1 MKTLSRIQTAVRST
15 AVVILT
21 VVLSLCGMEMNA
33 AKSKKSIFPDFAY
46 PKDVK
51 TKAEANLKKAAA
63 DGNWNAA
70 VTSAIQLVTADNLVS
85 DKNAADGICT
95 LDSLCNSAPAK
106 WKPAFL
112 LIQAQIYRS
121 LYTSMRWEADSRRL
135 PLDSFPSNPYDWS
148 RDMFAVKTYQ
158 LCDAAL
164 AYKETP
170 DISLAEWSSF
180 LDETSDALSYGVTV
194 NEFIARQSFDLLGTY
209 SDETQDIIPFFPTSG
224 TPVTPMQRCAQLRGK
239 AIDSLIAEASK
250 RKQSLVLAH
259 ALADKTECLTPSLRM
274 KSYLSDLETV
284 KDSEGSQLILQ
295 KLQQYVIDDNT
306 QGVPNTGIGKRQ
318 YVDMLRKSVRDYPKG
333 RYSNALRNII
343 SDMTQPYAEIEFQNQ
358 YLTSDSIRTDVKLTN
373 CNEAWFL
380 VYDYAAYAD
389 ATEAPTTQTLAR
401 NCRLIKAV
409 KASVTG
415 TPPFKADTK
424 VEIGR
429 LPLGT
434 YVIVPSSTPNR
445 KGIFA
450 TVLKDTWRQR
460 LNVSD
465 ISVMTLRRPDGK
477 TDIFVI
483 DGADGRP
490 IQGATVKV
498 YSQRNYREN
507 NKLITTL
514 TTDRN
519 GSVRVTE
526 KQFEIKA
533 SHNGSKWE
541 SQSRYYN
548 STNRRDTMTRHQAQ
562 ILADRA
568 LCHPGDSIKSAI
580 IGYTVHEDNYKLT
593 ASQEYNIAL
602 KDANGKEVSQK
613 SVTTDEFG
621 RATADFAIPTQGLLG
636 SWSLTVADKN
646 GKILAS
652 DYFQVADYV
661 APTFFITTEH
671 SEDEVNPGDVLN
683 LKGQVLT
690 YSGMPIAGADVKY
703 HVTYNPPMRWWFNY
717 AGATYDSSV
726 TTDAEGKYEIS
737 LPTANL
743 KNTQFERGIF
753 TISLSATSPAGETQ
767 SGPTERF
774 AIGQEYSISISGD
787 KSSAST
793 YSRTGDQTISKNVS
807 DGNCTVT
814 VNAVDMLGRKVNKKI
829 NYKLSDMTDGKTVA
843 QGEFE
848 SPSLQLPVTGLPSA
862 KYDLRVAL
870 AEDSLIKAS
879 ADIILWKDTDKTA
892 PAGTGLWVPQTTV
905 NAEPGKSTVNV
916 TIGNGKGNRWIP
928 IIESGNDSIL
938 SVRWVHIEKDNVAV
952 TLDAPSGNT
961 PYSVNVNSLSD
972 LAIETAKISI
982 QPATSNKIIA
992 KTITFRDNIS
1002 AGDRERWTF
1011 EFTKDNRG
1019 IANMPAIAVMTD
1031 ASLNAIA
1038 PFKWNFAPA
1047 SFNYTTYYTMKSS
1060 PARMNNQM
1068 NSLRHDKY
1076 LAFRNVTYPYINDY
1090 NQQWGLRGG
1099 RGFYHIMGA
1108 GNVFKEECFD
1118 AAAPVQ
1124 MRNVKNEMKLSSRS
1138 AKEMAMPEAA
1148 EEEAVEADAAD
1159 DQASGDFGSTTA
1171 GTEGDAATKE
1181 QLRDTECPV
1190 AFFKPYLNADSEGR
1204 VSIDFTVPNFNT
1216 TWALQV
1222 IGYDSDLQAAK
1233 IELEAVASKPIMV
1246 SAHAPRFVRTGDEIL
1261 LTATIFNNSGEACDA
1276 SGRIELVDLIKGT
1289 TIGVKEF
1296 ASEKMGNAASRQI
1309 EMLWT
1314 VPTDVSAVAFRA
1326 YAESDTHR
1334 DGEQALLT
1342 VLPASSPVVESTP
1355 FWIAPGTDR
1364 IAVKLPTFKNTDRI
1378 TLQYCDNPA
1387 WYCLTALPDIV
1398 YPDSKS
1404 ITAKMRALYG
1414 NAMAYNLISS
1424 NANLETGLQAMLSDT
1439 NSEYA
1444 AIKSNLEKD
1453 GNLKITELNNT
1464 PWVNDAASETLRM
1477 SRLSTLLQDTE
1488 ARATIKKLYDEIKDR
1503 QTPEGG
1509 WSWCPDM
1516 QPSPY
1521 ITRELIRVFGM
1532 MMKSGAVSQLD
1543 SYEDMVKS
1551 AIAYVDSETLKDY
1564 RKYHQKNESLSY
1576 LLDWLYIRNQYPA
1589 SYLSGKTGKEMSNL
1603 AKKAITDISAEWKV
1617 MGIGGKAKASVV
1629 LWRAGYKKD
1638 ASAIL
1643 ESIRQYASESPEKGI
1658 WFDNL
1663 QSGLSGIGTIGT
1675 TTLVL
1680 EAFAE
1685 ILPHDSI
1692 IDGIRQWLILG
1703 RQIQEWNETAYTVET
1718 VNAILT
1724 SGSDWTKETRNE
1736 LPQIYLKGKK
1746 LELPMSAAM
1755 TGSFTMTLDAKEAS
1769 KKELKVSRSAS
1780 GPAWGG
1786 VVAQYESPIM
1796 EVKPSEVPELSIRK
1810 NLVALE
1816 EGADG
1821 SLVTKEGNALKKGM
1835 MVRVTLTIT
1844 VGRDM
1849 DYVALTDE
1857 RSACLEPVE
1866 QLSGYAFSD
1875 GLGFYREVRD
1885 ANTNLFFDFLPKG
1898 NHVISYDCRVSQEG
1912 DFSCGIA
1919 TIQSQYSPLMTAH
1932 SSGAMITVK

>member
-1 MKTLSRIQTAVRST
+1 MKTISLIQTAVRST

-21 VVLSLCGMEMNA
+21 AVLSLCGMEMSA

-51 TKAEANLKKAAA
+51 TKADANLKKAAA
-63 DGNWNAA
+63 DGNWYAA

-85 DKNAADGICT
+85 KNNVAAGLHT
-95 LDSLCNSAPAK
+95 VDSLCNAAPAK

-112 LIQAQIYRS
+112 LIQAQIYSS
-121 LYTSMRWEADSRRL
+121 LYSSMRWEADSRKL

-148 RDMFAVKTYQ
+148 RDMFAEKTYQ

-164 AYKETP
+164 AHKETQ
-170 DISLAEWSSF
+170 DISLAVWSSF

-194 NEFIARQSFDLLGTY
+194 NEFIAQQCFNLLGTY
-209 SDETQDIIPFFPTSG
+209 SDETQDIIPFFPTSE
-224 TPVTPMQRCAQLRGK
+224 TPVTPMQRCTQLRGQ
-239 AIDSLIAEASK
+239 AIDSLIAEASE
-250 RKQSLVLAH
+250 RMQSIVLAL
-259 ALADKTECLTPSLRM
+259 ALADKTESLAPSMRM
-274 KSYLSDLETV
+274 KSYMSDLEKV
-284 KDSEGSQLILQ
+284 KNSEGSQVILQ
-295 KLQQYVIDDNT
+295 KLQQYVSEDNT
-306 QGVPNTGIGKRQ
+306 NAATNAYLGKRQ
-318 YVDMLRKSVRDYPKG
+318 YVDMLRKSVRDFPKG
-333 RYSNALRNII
+333 RYSNSLRNII
-343 SDMTQPYAEIEFQNQ
+343 SDMTLPYAEIEFQNQ
-358 YLTSDSIRTDVKLTN
+358 YLTSDSIKTDVKLTN

-380 VYDYAAYAD
+380 VYDYAPYAN

-401 NCRLIKAV
+401 NCRLVKAV

-424 VEIGR
+424 VEIGK

-460 LNVSD
+460 LTVSD

-477 TDIFVI
+477 TDIFVV

-498 YSQRNYREN
+498 YARPNYREN
-507 NKLITTL
+507 DKLIATL
-514 TTDRN
+514 TTNRN
-519 GSVRVTE
+519 GSVTVTE

-533 SHNGSKWE
+533 FHNGSKWE

-548 STNRRDTMTRHQAQ
+548 YTYRRDTTTRHQAQ

-580 IGYTVHEDNYKLT
+580 IGYTVYEDNYKLT
-593 ASQEYNIAL
+593 AGQEYNIAL
-602 KDANGKEVSQK
+602 KDANGKEVSQQT
-613 SVTTDEFG
+613 VTTDEFG
-621 RATADFAIPTQGLLG
+621 RATADFAIPAQGLLG
-636 SWSLTVADKN
+636 SWSLNVADKT

-661 APTFFITTEH
+661 APTFFITSDHTE
-671 SEDEVNPGDVLN
+671 EEVNPGDVVKLQ
-683 LKGQVLT
+683 GQVLT
-690 YSGMPIAGADVKY
+690 YSGMPVAGADVKY
-703 HVTYNPPMRWWFNY
+703 HVTYNPPMRWWFSY
-717 AGATYDSSV
+717 YGATYDSSV

-743 KNTQFERGIF
+743 KNTQFERGVF

-774 AIGQEYSISISGD
+774 ALGQEYSISISGD
-787 KSSAST
+787 KTSAST
-793 YSRTGDQTISKNVS
+793 YSRGGNQTISKNVS
-807 DGNCTVT
+807 DGSCTMT
-814 VNAVDMLGRKVNKKI
+814 VNAVNMLGRKVTKKI
-829 NYKLSDMTDGKTVA
+829 SYKLSDMTNGRTVA

-848 SPSLQLPVTGLPSA
+848 SPSLQLSVSGLPSA
-862 KYDLRVAL
+862 EYDLRVAL
-870 AEDSLIKAS
+870 TDDSLINAS
-879 ADIILWKDTDKTA
+879 ADIILWRDTDKAA
-892 PAGTGLWVPQTTV
+892 PAGTGLWVPQTAV
-905 NAEPGKSTVNV
+905 SAEPGKSTVNI
-916 TIGNGKGNRWIP
+916 TIGNGKGNCWIP

-938 SVRWVHIEKDNVAV
+938 SVNWVHIEKDNVEV
-952 TLDAPSGNT
+952 TLDAPAGNT
-961 PYSVNVNSLSD
+961 PYVVNVNSLAD
-972 LAIETAKISI
+972 LAIETARVTI
-982 QPATSNKIIA
+982 QPAATNKIIA
-992 KTITFRDNIS
+992 KTITFRDKIS

-1047 SFNYTTYYTMKSS
+1047 GFNSTMNYEMKSS
-1060 PARMNNQM
+1060 PARKYSQSNW
-1068 NSLRHDKY
+1068 LRHNKY
-1076 LAFRNVTYPYINDY
+1076 LTFRNVTYPSINNY
-1090 NQQWGLRGG
+1090 NQEWGLRRELGV
-1099 RGFYHIMGA
+1099 YHIMGT
-1108 GNVFKEECFD
+1108 GNILTEECYD

-1124 MRNVKNEMKLSSRS
+1124 MRNVTNEMKLSSRS
-1138 AKEMAMPEAA
+1138 AKADAIPEAA
-1148 EEEAVEADAAD
+1148 KEEEVEEDAAD
-1159 DQASGDFGSTTA
+1159 EQVSANFGSA
-1171 GTEGDAATKE
+1171 GAETDGGTDSKE

-1190 AFFKPYLNADSEGR
+1190 AFFRPYLNADSEGK
-1204 VSIDFTVPNFNT
+1204 VSIDFSVPNFNT

-1222 IGYDSDLQAAK
+1222 IGYDKDLQTAK

-1246 SAHAPRFVRTGDEIL
+1246 STHAPRFVRTGDEIL

-1289 TIGVKEF
+1289 TIGIKEF
-1296 ASEKMGNAASRQI
+1296 VAEKMENAASRQI
-1309 EMLWT
+1309 EMQWT
-1314 VPTDVSAVAFRA
+1314 VPSDVSAVAFRA
-1326 YAESDTHR
+1326 YAESDIHR
-1334 DGEQALLT
+1334 DGEQALLP

-1355 FWIAPGTDR
+1355 FWIAPGTDG
-1364 IAVKLPTFKNTDRI
+1364 IEVKLPKFRNTDRV
-1378 TLQYCDNPA
+1378 TLQYCNNPA

-1398 YPDSKS
+1398 DPDSKS

-1424 NANLETGLQAMLSDT
+1424 NANLRGGLQAMLSDT

-1477 SRLSTLLQDTE
+1477 SKLSTLLQDTE
-1488 ARATIKKLYDEIKDR
+1488 AQATIKKLFDEIKDR

-1521 ITRELIRVFGM
+1521 ITRELIREFGM

-1576 LLDWLYIRNQYPA
+1576 LLDWLYVRSQYPA

-1603 AKKAITDISAEWKV
+1603 AKRAITDISADWKE
-1617 MGIGGKAKASVV
+1617 MGIGGKAKAATV
-1629 LWRAGYKKD
+1629 LWRAGHKKD

-1643 ESIRQYASESPEKGI
+1643 ESIRQYASERPEKGI

-1663 QSGLSGIGTIGT
+1663 QSGLSGTGAIGT

-1685 ILPHDSI
+1685 ILPNDSI

-1703 RQIQEWNETAYTVET
+1703 RQVQEWNKTVYTVET

-1724 SGSDWTKETRNE
+1724 SGSDWTKETRSE
-1736 LPQIYLKGKK
+1736 LPRIYLKGKK
-1746 LELPMSAAM
+1746 LDLPKSAAM
-1755 TGSFTMTLDAKEAS
+1755 TGAFTMTLNAKEAS

-1796 EVKPSEVPELSIRK
+1796 EVKPSEVPDLSIRK
-1810 NLVALE
+1810 SLVALE

-1821 SLVTKEGNALKKGM
+1821 SLAAKEGIALKKGM

-1875 GLGFYREVRD
+1875 GLGFYRELRD
-1885 ANTNLFFDFLPKG
+1885 ANTNLFFENLPKG

-1912 DFSCGIA
+1912 VFSCGIA

-1932 SSGAMITVK
+1932 SSGATITVK